1 MSIRQREEEATC
13 LTGENLLTL
22 AATFYTLLLRRTGGS
37 ENFGEKKVFFSQELI
52 KHYEEL
58 NHQHR
63 RLPVQIDR
71 FNVFESTYRTSRH
84 FLQADWARLWEIS
97 FDGELGVDQG
107 GVRREW
113 YDLVTRF
120 IFDPENQIF
129 VPMEEG
135 AMSVGPNPSP
145 PAHIKQKH
153 YRLAGKLV
161 GKALYESA
169 MGETYRLNLNA
180 RLAHSFLAQMIGV
193 GVHSSM
199 LEKDAPELWRSKI
212 KFILENEV
220 DFLDLTFTQEE
231 VKSGGELV
239 TVELVPNGART
250 AVTETNKKAYITA
263 LARYLLETRVKNS
276 VTAFLEGL
284 HTLVPDTLLTLWDEA
299 ELELLLCGVRDYSV
313 VELRKHHTL
322 VGRPIGRFATVLQWF
337 WEVLSHLGR
346 EDLSRFLQFCTGSSL
361 LPPGGFAALKPLLQ
375 VKNVPFVNILNE
387 QLVQVSWGG
396 GERGSLPTS
405 HTCFNMIVLP
415 DAENYQQLEKVKE

>member
-1 MSIRQREEEATC
+1 MGDFGGFVAPADLGC
-13 LTGENLLTL
+13 NFL
-22 AATFYTLLLRRTGGS
+22 TLLLRRTGGS
-37 ENFGEKKVFFSQELI
+37 ENFLEKKAFFSSELI
-52 KHYEEL
+52 KHHDDL

-63 RLPVQIDR
+63 RMPVQIDR

-107 GVRREW
+107 GLRREW

-135 AMSVGPNPSP
+135 AMSVGPNPNP

-161 GKALYESA
+161 GKSLYESA

-220 DFLDLTFTQEE
+220 DFLDLNFTQEE
-231 VKSGGELV
+231 VKPGGEVV
-239 TVELVPNGART
+239 TIELVPNGARM
-250 AVTETNKKAYITA
+250 AVTESNKKAYINA
-263 LARYLLETRVKNS
+263 LAKYLLETRVKNA
-276 VTAFLEGL
+276 VTSFLEGL

-299 ELELLLCGVRDYSV
+299 ELELLLCGMRDYSV
-313 VELRKHHTL
+313 AELKKQHTL
-322 VGRPIGRFATVLQWF
+322 VGRPIGRFATVLHWF
-337 WEVLSHLGR
+337 WQVLSQSCQMYLSKLLHL
-346 EDLSRFLQFCTGSSL
+346 FLTGA
-361 LPPGGFAALKPLLQ
+361 LPPGQGRPLQVRPLLH
-375 VKNVPFVNILNE
+375 
-387 QLVQVSWGG
+387 W
-396 GERGSLPTS
+396 
-405 HTCFNMIVLP
+405 
-415 DAENYQQLEKVKE
+415 

>member
-1 MSIRQREEEATC
+1 M
-13 LTGENLLTL
+13 
-22 AATFYTLLLRRTGGS
+22 
-37 ENFGEKKVFFSQELI
+37 
-52 KHYEEL
+52 
-58 NHQHR
+58 
-63 RLPVQIDR
+63 
-71 FNVFESTYRTSRH
+71 
-84 FLQADWARLWEIS
+84 
-97 FDGELGVDQG
+97 
-107 GVRREW
+107 REW

-375 VKNVPFVNILNE
+375 VNPMLWHLLIF
-387 QLVQVSWGG
+387 
-396 GERGSLPTS
+396 
-405 HTCFNMIVLP
+405 
-415 DAENYQQLEKVKE
+415 